1 MRQTAVKGMPY
12 DGGMAAL
19 GMLVEPAKSE
29 LQGAA
34 EDLKIAVQR
43 MATCIRAADA
53 AELGEGLIQ
62 IREVGIDPLEA
73 VFAKGL
79 RRFDKSGEYKADGAL
94 SAVAWVRERCN
105 LSGGAAAERV
115 NVARQLETLPQ
126 IEKALA
132 KGDVGYQH
140 VALIARAAENVGS
153 APVQKEEQNLL
164 KAAQTMDP
172 GRFAAVAK
180 GFEHRV
186 DAAAALLEANHAYER
201 RYLHLSEPQNGMVRL
216 DGMLDLEGGA
226 TLKAALSALMP
237 PPANDDDR
245 TPGQRRIDALVD
257 LARRPLD
264 GSKLGTVGGQRPHL
278 LITASAETLLG
289 LKGAPPAEM
298 AGVGPIPMETAQRL
312 ACDPTVS
319 WLLGQAE
326 LESESASD
334 AHRQIPAATR
344 RALVARDRDCVFNGC
359 HRPAIWC
366 DGHHL
371 VWWTRGGKTAL
382 PNLALVCGR
391 HHRMLHEEGWTL
403 ERKDGRWVTRPP
415 AHRVPTNARS
425 A

>member
-1 MRQTAVKGMPY
+1 
-12 DGGMAAL
+12 MAAL

-53 AELGEGLIQ
+53 VELGEALLH

-79 RRFDKSGEYKADGAL
+79 RRFDKSGDYKADGAL

-132 KGDVGYQH
+132 KGNVGYQH

-289 LKGAPPAEM
+289 LKGAPPAEI